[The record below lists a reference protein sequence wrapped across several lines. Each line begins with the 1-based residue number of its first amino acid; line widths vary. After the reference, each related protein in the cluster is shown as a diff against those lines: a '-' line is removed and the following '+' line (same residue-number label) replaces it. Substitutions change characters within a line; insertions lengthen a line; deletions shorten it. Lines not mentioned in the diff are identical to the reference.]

1 MVQFSAVCLNA
12 ALDAIETTTGAACR
26 LRIFNHTSLPANCAA
41 AFLGTEIANGIL
53 PSDWMV
59 GATSGAKNLLGLWQV
74 TGLGAAGGGT
84 AATYFR
90 IYDSANTTCH
100 WQGTCGGQVVIPT
113 SVLSAANSA
122 VLTFASTAGVA
133 VGMRVTGTGVPAGT
147 RVAALTG
154 TTTTLTHTLPTGVS
168 SGATIT
174 FNHELTL
181 DNATIGT
188 GMLVTVQSFT
198 LSSING

>member
-1 MVQFSAVCLNA
+1 MLQLDSVSINA
-12 ALDAIETTTGAACR
+12 ALDALETAAGAAPK
-26 LRIFNHTSLPANCAA
+26 LRIYNHGSLPANPAA
-41 AFLGTEIANGIL
+41 AFLGTLIAEGTL

-59 GATSGAKNLLGLWQV
+59 GAVTGAKNLLGSWQI
-74 TGLGAAGGGT
+74 TGLLAAGGGT

-90 IYDSANTTCH
+90 LYDNAGTTCR

-133 VGMRVTGTGVPAGT
+133 VGMRVTGTGVPAGA

-154 TTTTLTHTLPTGVS
+154 TTTTLTHSLPAGVS
-168 SGATIT
+168 SSATIT
-174 FNHELTL
+174 FNHDLTL

-198 LSSING
+198 LSTING